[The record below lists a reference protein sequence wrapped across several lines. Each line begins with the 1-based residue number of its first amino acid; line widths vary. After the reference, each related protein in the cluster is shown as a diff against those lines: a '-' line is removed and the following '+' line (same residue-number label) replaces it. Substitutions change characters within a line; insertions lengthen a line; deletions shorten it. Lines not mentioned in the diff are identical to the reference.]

1 MKRKNVEKDKK
12 ATKKK
17 LKKEWVNNMVGE
29 KKHSKNCQN
38 LKKNNM
44 GDAEFISKVNIE
56 NLMKKI

>member
-17 LKKEWVNNMVGE
+17 LKKEWVNNMVGG

-38 LKKNNM
+38 LKKITWVM
-44 GDAEFISKVNIE
+44 L
-56 NLMKKI
+56 NLFPK

>member
-29 KKHSKNCQN
+29 KNIPKTVK
-38 LKKNNM
+38 
-44 GDAEFISKVNIE
+44 ISK
-56 NLMKKI
+56 K